1 MSAEQEKTLV
11 KLLESITHCLVQT
24 VRDLGHDERVHLLDE
39 LCAVKREFGV
49 AEEMPDKT

>member
-1 MSAEQEKTLV
+1 MNAEQEKSLI

-39 LCAVKREFGV
+39 LCAVKREFGIV
-49 AEEMPDKT
+49 EEITDKT